1 MTKETKLFVFVPY
14 WNPHTKGFTD
24 SLAKQTDVSYRLIT
38 RDRKKDNI
46 MWTKALRDF
55 QKECKRFLAKDSDVI
70 CVMNNDVEF
79 GKDLFK
85 YGSTVNQGNVF
96 IAKGTDV
103 EINWKHK
110 QFLFG
115 GGAGRDVKDNS
126 FLGRCFFMAL
136 GDFKKIKFSRLLPH
150 ALADIDFG
158 IRAYKKLNVWVL
170 NCEFNHPDH
179 EYKRVNKFSLLSY
192 ENPILWTIFLLK
204 HPNRYTLL
212 NIIKAWL

>member
-14 WNPHTKGFTD
+14 WNEHTKEFTD
-24 SLAKQTDVSYRLIT
+24 SLSKQTEVSYRLIT
-38 RDRKKDNI
+38 RDRKKDGI

-55 QKECKRFLAKDSDVI
+55 QKECKRFLAKDSDVVA
-70 CVMNNDVEF
+70 VMNNDVKF
-79 GKDLFK
+79 DKNLFK
-85 YGSTVNQGNVF
+85 LGSSVDAGSVYIPF
-96 IAKGTDV
+96 DCSV

-110 QFLFG
+110 HFSFG
-115 GGAGRDVKDNS
+115 GKKIDS
-126 FLGRCFFMAL
+126 FLGRCFFMTL

-158 IRAYKKLNVWVL
+158 IKAVKTLTPYFLG
-170 NCEFNHPDH
+170 CEFSHPDH
-179 EYKRVNKFSLLSY
+179 EYKKVNKFSLLSY

>member
-79 GKDLFK
+79 GNHLFST
-85 YGSTVNQGNVF
+85 GSLVRQGEVF
-96 IAKGTDV
+96 IGYGCGV
-103 EINWKHK
+103 EINWKYK
-110 QFLFG
+110 RFLFG
-115 GGAGRDVKDNS
+115 SNKTDS
-126 FLGRCFFMAL
+126 FLGRCFFMTL
-136 GDFKKIKFSRLLPH
+136 GDFKKIKFSRMLPH

-158 IRAYKKLNVWVL
+158 IRVIKKL
-170 NCEFNHPDH
+170 EYTYIPIYFNHPDH

-204 HPNRYTLL
+204 HFNRYTLL

>member
-14 WNPHTKGFTD
+14 WNEHTKGFTE

-38 RDRKKDNI
+38 RDRKKDGI

-55 QKECKRFLAKDSDVI
+55 QKECKRFLAKDNDVI

-85 YGSTVNQGNVF
+85 LGSKVKAGSVYIAYGTNVG
-96 IAKGTDV
+96 IY
-103 EINWKHK
+103 WKHK
-110 QFLFG
+110 QFAFG
-115 GGAGRDVKDNS
+115 GEWWCNRVDS
-126 FLGRCFFMAL
+126 FLGRCFFMTL
-136 GDFKKIKFSRLLPH
+136 GDFKQIKFSRLLPH

-158 IRAYKKLNVWVL
+158 IRAVKKLNPYFID
-170 NCEFNHPDH
+170 CHFNHPDH

-204 HPNRYTLL
+204 HFNRYTLI

>member
-14 WNPHTKGFTD
+14 WNEHTKGFTD

-46 MWTKALRDF
+46 MWTRALRDF

-79 GKDLFK
+79 GYDLFLI
-85 YGSTVNQGNVF
+85 GSQVKQGEVY
-96 IAKGTDV
+96 IAYDTDV
-103 EINWKHK
+103 KIEWKHK
-110 QFLFG
+110 RFVF
-115 GGAGRDVKDNS
+115 GAGRIDS
-126 FLGRCFFMAL
+126 FLGRCFFMTL

-150 ALADIDFG
+150 ALADIDLG
-158 IRAYKKLNVWVL
+158 IRAVKKLHP
-170 NCEFNHPDH
+170 CFIGCSFNHPDH
-179 EYKRVNKFSLLSY
+179 PYKRVNKFSLLSY
-192 ENPILWTIFLLK
+192 ENPIIWTIFLLK
-204 HPNRYTLL
+204 HFNRYTLK

>member
-1 MTKETKLFVFVPY
+1 MTPETKLFVFVPY
-14 WNPHTKGFTD
+14 WNEPTNEFTE

-38 RDRKKDNI
+38 RDRKKDGI

-79 GKDLFK
+79 GDDLFK
-85 YGSTVNQGNVF
+85 IGSDCGSNEVCIAYGTG
-96 IAKGTDV
+96 V
-103 EINWKHK
+103 EINWKYK
-110 QFLFG
+110 RFRFNSDY
-115 GGAGRDVKDNS
+115 ADS
-126 FLGRCFFMAL
+126 FLGRCFFMTL

-158 IRAYKKLNVWVL
+158 IRAVKKLNL
-170 NCEFNHPDH
+170 FFIDTYFNHPDH
-179 EYKRVNKFSLLSY
+179 EYKKVNKFSLLSY
-192 ENPILWTIFLLK
+192 ENPIIWTIFLLK
-204 HPNRYTLL
+204 HPNRYTLK

>member
-14 WNPHTKGFTD
+14 WNEHTKGFTD
-24 SLAKQTDVSYRLIT
+24 SLAKQTEVSYRLIT
-38 RDRKKDNI
+38 RDRKKDGI
-46 MWTKALRDF
+46 MWTRALRDF

-85 YGSTVNQGNVF
+85 IGSTVDKGNVF
-96 IAKGTDV
+96 IGYGCGV

-110 QFLFG
+110 QFLFSSNKV
-115 GGAGRDVKDNS
+115 DS
-126 FLGRCFFMAL
+126 FLGRCFFMTL

-158 IRAYKKLNVWVL
+158 IKAVKRLRVYPIY
-170 NCEFNHPDH
+170 CYFNHPDH
-179 EYKRVNKFSLLSY
+179 DYKRVNKFNLLSY
-192 ENPILWTIFLLK
+192 ENPIIWTIFLLK
-204 HPNRYTLL
+204 HPNRYTFL

>member
-1 MTKETKLFVFVPY
+1 MTRETKLFVFVPY
-14 WNPHTKGFTD
+14 WNEHTKGFTE
-24 SLAKQTDVSYRLIT
+24 SLANQTDVSYRLIT

-85 YGSTVNQGNVF
+85 LGSSVSQGDVF
-96 IAKGTDV
+96 IGYGCGV

-110 QFLFG
+110 QFLFSSNKI
-115 GGAGRDVKDNS
+115 DS
-126 FLGRCFFMAL
+126 FLGRCFFMTL

-158 IRAYKKLNVWVL
+158 IRVVKKLNPYFLDCV
-170 NCEFNHPDH
+170 FNHQDH
-179 EYKRVNKFSLLSY
+179 PYKRVSRFSLLSY

-204 HPNRYTLL
+204 HFNRYTLK